1 MCAAYV
7 NRTNRE
13 FTVKFFLI
21 LRLFFQSL
29 SHRNYGAQFK
39 PKDICRP
46 QGLFKIKFISIKDI
60 GICSKILRDC
70 FFSRDPELV
79 LLLALE
85 AQTGT
90 PFALETDLRPVPT
103 GEITAF

>member
-1 MCAAYV
+1 
-7 NRTNRE
+7 
-13 FTVKFFLI
+13 

-70 FFSRDPELV
+70 FFSRAPELV

-90 PFALETDLRPVPT
+90 PFAWEADLRPVPT
-103 GEITAF
+103 DEITAF

>member
-1 MCAAYV
+1 
-7 NRTNRE
+7 
-13 FTVKFFLI
+13 
-21 LRLFFQSL
+21 LRLLFQSL
-29 SHRNYGAQFK
+29 RHRNYGAQFK
-39 PKDICRP
+39 PRDIRRP
-46 QGLFKIKFISIKDI
+46 QRSFKINIRSIKDI

-70 FFSRDPELV
+70 FFSRDPELF

-90 PFALETDLRPVPT
+90 PFAWETDLRPVPT